1 MIEKN
6 IRLDIEYDG
15 SMFSGWQIQPAVPT
29 IQGEIQK
36 AIKKVTGQDVVV
48 YGAGRTDA
56 GVHALGQVCNFF
68 IDCKLEPE
76 KICNA
81 VNYYLPN
88 EILITASS
96 QVAENF
102 NSRRSAR
109 WRFYRYIVGRARSAL
124 YLNRRWEYLFPL
136 DIGRMNQLATCLL
149 GEQDCAAF
157 CTVSSLK
164 ENNICDIISA
174 GWREEEGFLCF
185 EIKANRFLH
194 SMVRSIVGLMI
205 EAGKENDYLTLEN
218 FKDIMKSGDH
228 TRIKKVAPARGLY
241 MVAVGY

>member
-1 MIEKN
+1 MTEKN

-15 SMFSGWQIQPAVPT
+15 SRFSGWQIQPEVPT
-29 IQGEIQK
+29 IQGEIQE
-36 AIKKVTGQDVVV
+36 AIKKVTGQEVVI

-68 IDCKLEPE
+68 IDSKLEPE
-76 KICNA
+76 KFCDAI
-81 VNYYLPN
+81 NYYLPN

-102 NSRRSAR
+102 NARRSAH
-109 WRFYRYIVGRARSAL
+109 WRHYRYIIGRAKSAL
-124 YLNRRWEYLFPL
+124 YLNQRWEYLFPL
-136 DIGRMNQLATCLL
+136 DIGRMNRIATYLL
-149 GEQDCAAF
+149 GIKDCAAF

-164 ENNICDIISA
+164 ENNNCEIISA
-174 GWREEEGFLCF
+174 GWKKEEGYLCF

-194 SMVRSIVGLMI
+194 SMVRSLVGLMV

-241 MVAVGY
+241 LIAVGY